1 MLALLVLFAHL
12 APPTAAD
19 VQATEERRVLEP
31 LTDYT
36 PDGRAYVEFAPT
48 VETRNAACTPVST
61 AAFECSFEARVR
73 DAFAQEFGE
82 WTPRRTRLVWQGDCW
97 RQDKPNN

>member
-1 MLALLVLFAHL
+1 MLL
-12 APPTAAD
+12 ASLGPPTAAD

-48 VETRNAACTPVST
+48 VETRNAACTPVSS
-61 AAFECSFEARVR
+61 AAFECRFETRVK

-82 WTPRRTRLVWQGDCW
+82 WTIRRTRLVWQADSW
-97 RQDKPNN
+97 RQDESDK